1 MDLGA
6 LIKEIRYKSD
16 MSQVEL
22 ATAIGVKQSTISRI
36 KDNKQVPTLRTAQ
49 RLIEIARQYKIKVKL
64 DDLPL
69 V

>member
-1 MDLGA
+1 
-6 LIKEIRYKSD
+6 